1 MGVVNQWKWVNQ
13 FQPQTLYM
21 ATILCYVDAVFGLI
35 FGGFATPIGLFIIA
49 ALGAGGFGIANEKRW
64 GYILGVAVASLAVLL
79 FVLLPLIFDF
89 GAILSLPFLLNA
101 LFPVAL
107 FALLLHPMSREY
119 QKIWFH

>member
-1 MGVVNQWKWVNQ
+1 VNQWKWVNQ

-21 ATILCYVDAVFGLI
+21 ATILCYIDAVFGLL
-35 FGGFATPIGLFIIA
+35 FGGFASPIGLFVIA

-64 GYILGVAVASLAVLL
+64 GYILGVVVSSLAVVL
-79 FVLLPLIFDF
+79 FVLWPLVNDLGVIF
-89 GAILSLPFLLNA
+89 SLAFLLNI

-107 FALLLHPMSREY
+107 FCLLVHPMSREY